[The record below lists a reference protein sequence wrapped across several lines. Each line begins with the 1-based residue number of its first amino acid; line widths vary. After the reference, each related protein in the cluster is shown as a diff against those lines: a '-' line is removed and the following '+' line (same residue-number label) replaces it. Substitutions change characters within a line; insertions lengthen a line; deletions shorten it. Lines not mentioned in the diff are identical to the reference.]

1 MNAIIS
7 LYRRIFPFSAAGAGV
22 PGIDGDEPNHALN
35 LKTAQAM
42 LARRKRRLV
51 TNAAA
56 KRAAAT
62 KIHKQ
67 FERDPLI
74 KARNMANV

>member
-1 MNAIIS
+1 MLSLSA

-22 PGIDGDEPNHALN
+22 PGFHDDEPNHALN
-35 LKTAQAM
+35 LKIAQAM
-42 LARRKRRLV
+42 LARRKRRVV

-74 KARNMANV
+74 KARTQA